1 MFLVSCEEEYKV
13 EDKVFL
19 STPNAAGDVDA
30 IIAWQGNVSFAVLS
44 FESFDL

>member
-1 MFLVSCEEEYKV
+1 MFLDRGKEEFKA
-13 EDKVFL
+13 EDRVFL
-19 STPNAAGDVDA
+19 STPYAAGDVDA